1 MSSFNLCKYRNALG
15 VPGKGAHSIRLGGVA
30 VGGGVAGGGV
40 AVVDVLLTI
49 VGAYIIAYFAH
60 TSFAWT
66 AAGLFLL
73 GIILHRLFCVRTT
86 IDKLLFPNAD
96 SLSKRVRFS
105 E

>member
-30 VGGGVAGGGV
+30 V
-40 AVVDVLLTI
+40 VDVIMTL
-49 VGAYIIAYFAH
+49 VGAYIISYYAR

-66 AAGLFLL
+66 AAGFFLL
-73 GIILHRLFCVRTT
+73 GIILHRIFCVRTT

-96 SLSKRVRFS
+96 SRIKRVRFNV
-105 E
+105 